1 MRWAHILAGFAGMLH
16 RLKPVLLATARGG
29 VGWLV
34 LRFLGME
41 DLPGTGDALKRTALF
56 ALILLLGIPGID
68 SAKNKSQAQA
78 KMSLEYIL
86 GMMDKSAED
95 FRSLTAALEHVT
107 YTALVKDTSTE
118 TGEIYVRKDSKM
130 RIDFI
135 NPDPRTIIRNG
146 DNLYIYT
153 PKINRVEEYNIGKN
167 RALADQYLALGFGT
181 RSDSLQKNYD
191 VKLSGEEDLD
201 GQKMAVLDLVPHSD
215 EVRKQ
220 ITKIRMWVDEA
231 SWLPVQQQFFEAG
244 SGDYF
249 LSRYKKVMKNL
260 KIGDGK
266 FKADWPKG
274 TKVEKPHE

>member
-1 MRWAHILAGFAGMLH
+1 
-16 RLKPVLLATARGG
+16 
-29 VGWLV
+29 
-34 LRFLGME
+34 
-41 DLPGTGDALKRTALF
+41 LKRIALF
-56 ALILLLGIPGID
+56 ALILLLGLLGTTVN
-68 SAKNKSQAQA
+68 AGNSQAPA
-78 KMSLEYIL
+78 KLTLEYVL
-86 GMMDKSAED
+86 SMMDRSAED
-95 FRSLTAALEHVT
+95 FRSLTAALDHVK
-107 YTALVKDTSTE
+107 YTAVVKDTSTE
-118 TGEIYVRKDSKM
+118 SGEIYVRKDSKL

-135 NPDPRTIIRNG
+135 TPDPRTIIRNG

-181 RSDSLQKNYD
+181 RTENLKKNYD
-191 VKLSGEEDLD
+191 VTMTGEEDLD
-201 GQKMAVLDLVPHSD
+201 GHKMVLVELVPHSD

-220 ITKIRMWVDEA
+220 IAKIQMWVDEA
-231 SWLPVQQQFFEAG
+231 SWLPVQQKFLEAG

-249 LSRYKKVMKNL
+249 MSKYKNVMKNL